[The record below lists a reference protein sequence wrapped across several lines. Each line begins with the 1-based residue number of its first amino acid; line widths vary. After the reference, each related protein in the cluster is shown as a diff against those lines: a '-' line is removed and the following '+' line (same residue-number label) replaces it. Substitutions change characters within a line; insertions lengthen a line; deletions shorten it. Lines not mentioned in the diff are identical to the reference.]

1 MPNWMHTNASPMY
14 TALEPYSVVW
24 TTRVQFI
31 LCSVFVYDRT
41 NCMEAKKEN
50 DDWECVGTSVLGPLY
65 RAMCYIML
73 ECRTQCHS
81 LCTFYTHLNSS
92 AVLNRFVAVMRC
104 LQAIML
110 FSFTVT
116 LKYCPYTLYDPS
128 PNAKI
133 TVSSAISNLIINVL
147 FLLKRIS
154 SRKFRKRRL
163 LFGVFVC
170 SSRTDCDISIALIC
184 GSESNSSDIF
194 HRWWWFW
201 RVYDPWKE
209 NKLKNCSTFYDKWPI
224 VRKWIFELRI
234 IRLQS
239 IDCVICTNFWIKI
252 LNLSVYFDDNL
263 IRIKNN

>member
-14 TALEPYSVVW
+14 TAPDYTCTVH
-24 TTRVQFI
+24 T
-31 LCSVFVYDRT
+31 VFVYDRT
-41 NCMEAKKEN
+41 NCMEAKKAN
-50 DDWECVGTSVLGPLY
+50 DDWECVGASVLGPLY

-170 SSRTDCDISIALIC
+170 LFIAHRLRYFNCAYLWKWVKFKRYFSPLMMVLTCLWPLKREQI
-184 GSESNSSDIF
+184 EKLF
-194 HRWWWFW
+194 H
-201 RVYDPWKE
+201 
-209 NKLKNCSTFYDKWPI
+209 
-224 VRKWIFELRI
+224 
-234 IRLQS
+234 
-239 IDCVICTNFWIKI
+239 I
-252 LNLSVYFDDNL
+252 LW
-263 IRIKNN
+263 